1 MSHVALRVRVTGTV
15 QGVFFRA
22 WTAEQARALGVTGW
36 VRNAR
41 DGSVEAH
48 LQGEKWAVQQLV
60 DLLHRGPPSAEVD
73 QVTVEEADTA
83 AAAAGTF
90 EVRH

>member
-1 MSHVALRVRVTGTV
+1 MARIGRHVHVTGLV

-22 WTAEQARALGVTGW
+22 WTQQQANELGVSGW
-36 VRNAR
+36 VRNSH

-48 LQGEKWAVQQLV
+48 LAGDEGAVAQLI
-60 DLLHRGPPSAEVD
+60 DRLRDGPPSAIVSDVEIEEVAPD
-73 QVTVEEADTA
+73 PGDR
-83 AAAAGTF
+83 F

>member
-1 MSHVALRVRVTGTV
+1 MGRIGRHVRVTGQV

-22 WTAEQARALGVTGW
+22 WTAQQAAELGVAGW
-36 VRNAR
+36 VRNAP

-48 LQGEKWAVQQLV
+48 LSGSEDAVVQLLA
-60 DLLHRGPPSAEVD
+60 LLHRGPPSAH
-73 QVTVEEADTA
+73 VEDVIVEPADPEAGDR
-83 AAAAGTF
+83 F

>member
-1 MSHVALRVRVTGTV
+1 MSHVAFRVRVTGHV

-22 WTAEQARALGVTGW
+22 WTAQEANRLGVSGW
-36 VRNAR
+36 ARNAP

-48 LQGEKWAVQQLV
+48 LEGEKWPVQQLI

-73 QVTVEEADTA
+73 RVMVEDAKPGA
-83 AAAAGTF
+83 SGSF